1 MAKATY
7 VKQLVVKDAN
17 GKIVAIDMPGEYV
30 FSSDGKT
37 LDAHVIDNT
46 IHLTESQRELILAL
60 AEDVLRNSVPGRGVI
75 PSSADAAA
83 RLGWTLPTFNRK
95 LDNVCDKLDKFGVSG
110 LRGGRNKL
118 ASNRRARLV
127 EYAIST
133 RLVTPEDL
141 DTLDRR

>member
-1 MAKATY
+1 MLASGDPMFYGVGASLARQ
-7 VKQLVVKDAN
+7 VPAD
-17 GKIVAIDMPGEYV
+17 
-30 FSSDGKT
+30 
-37 LDAHVIDNT
+37 
-46 IHLTESQRELILAL
+46 ELQ
-60 AEDVLRNSVPGRGVI
+60 VLPA
-75 PSSADAAA
+75 PSSVSLAAA